1 MIFEGFKIHA
11 VPMLDEAY
19 CNNKRCKRK
28 DKLIEVSNGFLSS
41 ALFCPACESVY
52 LIKLERVKKVP
63 KDFLQQCKDEVE
75 LDRRRRL
82 TIVEFNQEVE
92 SRKRKK

>member
-11 VPMLDEAY
+11 VPLLDEAY

-28 DKLIEVSNGFLSS
+28 DKLKEVSNGFLSS

-52 LIKLERVKKVP
+52 IVKLERVNKVP

-75 LDRRRRL
+75 LERRKSL
-82 TIVEFNQEVE
+82 TIEEFSQEVE
-92 SRKRKK
+92 TRKRKK